1 VATVRVDGVP
11 LSDGEE
17 VVLRVLAVGVPAWP
31 TVRDGRDTLTVFVV
45 EAVQLPVP
53 VRPEDNEGREA
64 VSVSDRVRD
73 SVPAFSRDGG
83 KRDALSETVR
93 DNVWLSDRVGDDV
106 PACPRERVGPET
118 V

>member
-1 VATVRVDGVP
+1 MRVV
-11 LSDGEE
+11 
-17 VVLRVLAVGVPAWP
+17 AVGVPAWP